1 MAESLNKNDKIKYRS
16 LKHLVEL
23 LEKPNLAQSKKEKQI
38 VIDVD
43 EVRSKMKQSWKGK
56 DVTYEGADAGGR

>member
-1 MAESLNKNDKIKYRS
+1 MAESLNKNDKIKYIS

-56 DVTYEGADAGGR
+56 DVAYEGADAGGR